1 MTTLQEFDDE
11 RHGPSVQRIYEA
23 SFPESVR
30 APWETI
36 VRHRED
42 EELLVLVD
50 NSPVAFALVRHLG
63 DTTYTFVRYFAVDDT
78 ARGRG
83 HGARLLAELRHHLE
97 RQGRT
102 ALLLDV
108 EAPSSSPEATG
119 PADAHREN
127 DLRRIAFYERHGL
140 ALLPVPDYAP
150 PEHGTTGEIVSLL
163 LMGMP
168 LAGGLPLVDGRLDD
182 CVHAVYR
189 YRYEVDGPTH

>member
-1 MTTLQEFDDE
+1 MITLQEFDDE
-11 RHGPSVQRIYEA
+11 RHGPVVHRIYEA

-30 APWETI
+30 APWQTI
-36 VRHRED
+36 AQHRQD
-42 EELLVLVD
+42 EELLVLVGD
-50 NSPVAFALVRHLG
+50 SPVAFALLRHLG

-78 ARGRG
+78 VRSQGI
-83 HGARLLAELRHHLE
+83 GARLLSELRQHLE
-97 RQGRT
+97 EHGRT

-108 EAPSSSPEATG
+108 EAPQSPTSRAGTHH
-119 PADAHREN
+119 DD

-150 PEHGTTGEIVSLL
+150 PEHGTTGEIVPLL

-168 LAGGLPLVDGRLDD
+168 LADGSPLAGGHLDD

-189 YRYEVDGPTH
+189 YRYGVAGPTQ